1 MLLKPFDLPSC
12 SLFCTSGFLGQVIV
26 ERTNEIDKTIAN
38 ESQRLNESRVLDS
51 VSHSISR
58 LMEVAW
64 CLSVSLRLD
73 NTVCTALI
81 KRMGVHISAE
91 CAF

>member
-1 MLLKPFDLPSC
+1 M
-12 SLFCTSGFLGQVIV
+12 
-26 ERTNEIDKTIAN
+26 
-38 ESQRLNESRVLDS
+38 RLVKRLQMSPRDYNESRVLDS

-81 KRMGVHISAE
+81 ERAEVHISAE
-91 CAF
+91 RAF